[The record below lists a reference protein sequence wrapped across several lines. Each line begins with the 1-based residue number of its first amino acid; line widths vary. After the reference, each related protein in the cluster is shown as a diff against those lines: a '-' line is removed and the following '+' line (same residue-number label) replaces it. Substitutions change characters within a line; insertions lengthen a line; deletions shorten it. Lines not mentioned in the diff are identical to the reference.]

1 MGRPHS
7 IGASAAKAD
16 RDKSLG
22 GGEQEVADEPHE
34 LDILAEFKKR
44 EEKMTLELQ
53 ELHNEMA
60 ELKNEN

>member
-1 MGRPHS
+1 M
-7 IGASAAKAD
+7 KTE
-16 RDKSLG
+16 RDQSPG
-22 GGEQEVADEPHE
+22 GGEPEVAEEPHE

-53 ELHNEMA
+53 DLHNEMA